1 MNSFFTI
8 LAIIIVLVASVGA
21 LTFIQKREQAK
32 ALLRQQ
38 IAKYRFRANETNSIL
53 DNFANIPIGEEA
65 RKVLLQYIKLN
76 LAAAKKLAPADQA
89 ISNHLDH
96 VEQQLTSTASP
107 VDKQKLNIPRDGQQL
122 NLLIQHLSRL
132 GKYLLKF
139 RTVRSMNSNLIP
151 VATNKIMLLISEAK
165 ICAYIQQGQRSL
177 AEHNYVSAQRHFQ
190 IGQQMLDKFPKKN
203 SRLTALETELKEL
216 VNLTPSEAAHKN
228 LSLDIEDQ
236 PETASEEENGDSIF
250 GPKKKW

>member
-1 MNSFFTI
+1 MNSFLTI
-8 LAIIIVLVASVGA
+8 VVIFVVLVGSVGSI
-21 LTFIQKREQAK
+21 TFIQKREQAK

-76 LAAAKKLAPADQA
+76 LAAAKKLAPADLA
-89 ISNHLDH
+89 ISNHLNH
-96 VEQQLTSTASP
+96 VEQQLTSTVSP
-107 VDKQKLNIPRDGQQL
+107 VDKQKLNIPRDGHQL

-139 RTVRSMNSNLIP
+139 RTVRSMNSELIP

-177 AEHNYVSAQRHFQ
+177 AEHNYVSAQRNFQ
-190 IGQQMLDKFPKKN
+190 IGQQMLDKFKKKN
-203 SRLTALETELKEL
+203 SRLTALESELKEL
-216 VNLTPSEAAHKN
+216 VNLTPSEAAHKS
-228 LSLDIEDQ
+228 LSLDLDEPVDGNAVDKQ
-236 PETASEEENGDSIF
+236 DDNIF